1 MLLRRCIKVNT
12 VPDMKALSNTV
23 SVDKILSIV
32 KPEGDKFIFKD
43 LRC

>member
-1 MLLRRCIKVNT
+1 
-12 VPDMKALSNTV
+12 MKALSDTV